1 MKNALANL
9 RAATITF
16 LPLLILIAG
25 EGAAS
30 GASPDENADRLRYRI
45 VASKSR
51 FIVRAFAGGVFSA
64 FAHDHTIAVRDF
76 DGEARFTAADP
87 KRASLRI
94 TIRAGSLAV
103 TDNISEADRNEIE
116 STMRE
121 QVLEVSKYPDIIF
134 GSTTVSATKSPE
146 GTDQVN
152 IAGDLS
158 LHGVTRKHRITA
170 TLDFDGDALRAK
182 GEFSLLQTDYN
193 ITPVSIA
200 LGTIRVKDEI
210 EISFDIVA
218 IKE

>member
-1 MKNALANL
+1 MKNALGNL
-9 RAATITF
+9 RAATITV
-16 LPLLILIAG
+16 LSLLILIAG
-25 EGAAS
+25 GRAAS
-30 GASPDENADRLRYRI
+30 GASQEENAGRLRYRI
-45 VASKSR
+45 VDSKSR
-51 FIVRAFAGGVFSA
+51 FIVKAFAGGVFSA

-76 DGEARFTAADP
+76 GGEARFTEGDP
-87 KRASLRI
+87 KSASLRI
-94 TIRAGSLAV
+94 TIKAASLAV
-103 TDNISEADRNEIE
+103 IDKISEADRKEIE

-134 GSTTVSATKSPE
+134 GSTSVSPTK
-146 GTDQVN
+146 GTDGSYQID

-170 TLDFDGDALRAK
+170 TVDFAGDALRAK

-200 LGTIRVKDEI
+200 LGTIRVKDELK
-210 EISFDIVA
+210 ISFDIVA